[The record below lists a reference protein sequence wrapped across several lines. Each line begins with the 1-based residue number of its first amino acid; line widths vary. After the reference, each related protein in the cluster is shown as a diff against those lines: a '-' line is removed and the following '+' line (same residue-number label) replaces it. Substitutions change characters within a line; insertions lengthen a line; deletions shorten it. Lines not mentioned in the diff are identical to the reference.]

1 MPYVESESMIKTKI
15 IGVASKI
22 DDKDQLGVR
31 QVVLQEMADE
41 PWNVSILYLRKR
53 QVYVSFADGREYYLG
68 DIRAKYEDLI
78 MNNVTQITQWQLT
91 GGHKVD
97 GKTVVIAGQVTMQ
110 SRDVNAKYGVNL
122 HIKLI

>member
-1 MPYVESESMIKTKI
+1 
-15 IGVASKI
+15 
-22 DDKDQLGVR
+22 
-31 QVVLQEMADE
+31 
-41 PWNVSILYLRKR
+41 
-53 QVYVSFADGREYYLG
+53 
-68 DIRAKYEDLI
+68 